1 MAITKEELQE
11 LMKEPNADI
20 EKITTLSDDG
30 RNLLTR
36 VPKDIVDDL
45 KLNKEQKEAIEHQEG
60 PLLIVAGA
68 GTGKTTVLTQRVF
81 HLFNDLN

>member
-30 RNLLTR
+30 RNLLTEF
-36 VPKDIVDDL
+36 L
-45 KLNKEQKEAIEHQEG
+45 KI
-60 PLLIVAGA
+60 
-68 GTGKTTVLTQRVF
+68 
-81 HLFNDLN
+81 